1 MQTTAN
7 DYRLV
12 TLDIAIAPYRGV
24 SLRTARNWI
33 RDGRLPAARA
43 GRGYLVDPLD
53 VERLLAPTLRQPLP
67 RAERESPTARAERQ
81 LREAG
86 VDV

>member
-1 MQTTAN
+1 MQQTAN

-33 RDGRLPAARA
+33 RDGLLPAARA
-43 GRGYLVDPLD
+43 GRGYLVDPAD
-53 VERLLAPTLRQPLP
+53 VANLLRPVVRPATANP
-67 RAERESPTARAERQ
+67 ERETPSQREQRQ

-86 VDV
+86 IAT